1 MLYKF
6 LLPFS
11 LWLIANTL
19 FAQPALDAR
28 RQGDKAYDKS
38 NYEQAE
44 KAYKKAENTPE
55 ADYNRGNTI
64 YQQGRYKDAQPLYES
79 ALKNAKT
86 PESKADILHN
96 LGNTHL
102 KNQQYKEAVNA
113 YEKSLRLRPGDP
125 GTKQNLQFAKRML
138 QKQEEEQKKQQQNQQ
153 QQNQQ
158 QPKDKDQQ
166 QQNQQQQNNQQQ
178 PKDKDQQQQN
188 QQQQQPNQDTQKEQ
202 PQPGQ
207 MTKEDAR
214 RLLET
219 AISPEDRKNTRKY
232 RERQQQNP
240 TKKAKEKD
248 W

>member
-1 MLYKF
+1 MMLYKF

-11 LWLIANTL
+11 LCLIANTL
-19 FAQPALDAR
+19 LAQPALDAR
-28 RQGDKAYDKS
+28 REGDKAYDKS
-38 NYEQAE
+38 NYEKAE

-55 ADYNRGNTI
+55 ADYNRGNSV
-64 YQQGRYKDAQPLYES
+64 YQQGRYKEAQPLYES

-96 LGNTHL
+96 LGNTHV
-102 KNQQYKEAVNA
+102 KQQQYEEAINA

-125 GTKQNLQFAKRML
+125 PTKQNLQFAKKML
-138 QKQEEEQKKQQQNQQ
+138 QEQKKEQQKNQQQNQQ
-153 QQNQQ
+153 QQNQNQNQ
-158 QPKDKDQQ
+158 QNQQQ
-166 QQNQQQQNNQQQ
+166 QQNQQ
-178 PKDKDQQQQN
+178 PKDQQQN
-188 QQQQQPNQDTQKEQ
+188 QQQQQQQPNQETPQEQ

-240 TKKAKEKD
+240 TKKVKEKD